1 MFIADR
7 CITIYLSDNKWQYK
21 MGLTSDDKHYN
32 DLPQGSPSILVLYSF
47 DDIYYLNLFEI
58 VDCVL

>member
-1 MFIADR
+1 
-7 CITIYLSDNKWQYK
+7 

-58 VDCVL
+58 VDCAL